1 MICMKSLKL
10 INSIIIIVELFL
22 CGGSVIGFPIV
33 FGHGNGDIYI
43 FIGLYICVII
53 HILLTIRL
61 HRAQTQRFLL
71 LTIIF
76 GLTTILFTLKATVW
90 RGPEYPWTNGK
101 VFFRP
106 EKP

>member
-1 MICMKSLKL
+1 MSFMKSLKL
-10 INSIIIIVELFL
+10 INSIIVIFELFL

-43 FIGLYICVII
+43 FIALYLCVII
-53 HILLTIRL
+53 HILLTIRV
-61 HRAQTQRFLL
+61 HRAPAQRYLL
-71 LTIIF
+71 MTIIF
-76 GLTTILFTLKATVW
+76 GLTTILFSLKATVW
-90 RGPEYPWTNGK
+90 RGPEYPWANGK